1 MKRGGMLIQS
11 WLGERRIIEIIMSLQ
26 ERMPG
31 NPIPFGDD
39 VSAVRIEGKKLA
51 VLKCDMLVGMTDLP
65 RGMSLWQAS
74 RKAVVSTISD
84 LAAKGVRPLAI
95 LASLGLPRSLSERDI
110 REIGSGLNSGAR
122 EYGAYVL
129 GGDTNESE
137 DLVIDV
143 SAFGVCGEDEII
155 RRDTTNVG
163 DKVAVTGD
171 FGLTSLGLKIIKED
185 LKVPR
190 RLKVEAMSA
199 VFMPKA
205 RLREGLALAKHH
217 LATASIDSSDGLA
230 WSLHELARSSGVGFE
245 IKHLPIH
252 NRVKEYAL
260 RAGLDAAELALYGG
274 EEYELVVTMKPAVFR
289 RSARRLTLKCIGN
302 VTAEEGRVTLRSED
316 GVCEIE
322 RRGYEHLKRS
332 F

>member
-1 MKRGGMLIQS
+1 MIRHG
-11 WLGERRIIEIIMSLQ
+11 LGERRIIEIIMSLQ

-39 VSAVRIEGKKLA
+39 VSAVRIGGNRLA

-74 RKAVVSTISD
+74 RKAVISTISD
-84 LAAKGVRPLAI
+84 LAAKGVRPQAI

-129 GGDTNESE
+129 GGDTNESK

-143 SAFGVCGEDEII
+143 SAFGSCSEEEII
-155 RRDTTNVG
+155 RRDTANVG

-171 FGLTSLGLKIIKED
+171 FGLTALGLRIIEEG

-190 RLKVEAMSA
+190 RLMVEATSA
-199 VFMPKA
+199 IFMPRA

-230 WSLHELARSSGVGFE
+230 WSLYELAESSGVGFE
-245 IKHLPIH
+245 IEHLPIH
-252 NRVKEYAL
+252 NLVKEYAL
-260 RAGLDAAELALYGG
+260 KAGLDAAELALYGG
-274 EEYELVVTMKPAVFR
+274 EEYELIVTMKPAALK
-289 RSARRLTLKCIGN
+289 RSRKLGALKYIGS
-302 VTAEEGRVTLRSED
+302 VTGEEGRVTLRSES

-322 RRGYEHLKRS
+322 RKGYEHLKRDS
-332 F
+332 QPQLT

>member
-1 MKRGGMLIQS
+1 MLIKRG
-11 WLGERRIIEIIMSLQ
+11 LGERRIIEIIMSLQ
-26 ERMPG
+26 ERMRG

-39 VSAVRIEGKKLA
+39 VSAVRIGENRLA

-95 LASLGLPRSLSERDI
+95 LASLGLPRNLSEHDI
-110 REIGSGLNSGAR
+110 HEIGSGLNSGAR

-129 GGDTNESE
+129 GGDTNESK
-137 DLVIDV
+137 DLVINV

-155 RRDTTNVG
+155 RRDTASVG

-171 FGLTSLGLKIIKED
+171 FGLTALGLRIIKEG
-185 LKVPR
+185 LKVPW
-190 RLKVEAMSA
+190 RLKVEATSA
-199 VFMPKA
+199 VFMPRA
-205 RLREGLALAKHH
+205 RLKEGLALAKHH

-230 WSLHELARSSGVGFE
+230 WSLHELAESSGVGFE
-245 IKHLPIH
+245 IEHLPIH

-260 RAGLDAAELALYGG
+260 KTGLDAAELALYGG
-274 EEYELVVTMKPAVFR
+274 EEYELVVTVRPAVLKR
-289 RSARRLTLKCIGN
+289 NVGRLGPLKLIGN

-316 GVCEIE
+316 VACEIE
-322 RRGYEHLKRS
+322 RRGYEHLKGS
-332 F
+332 L